1 MIDVSKSPAPVADS
15 PSADPAL
22 LQTALAAQKD
32 DYLRLAADF
41 DNFRKRTRRDSE
53 QQAAAEKESFIQN
66 LRPILDNLERALA
79 CERSTSSASLRQ
91 GVEMTLQLLGRLL
104 QSHGIEAVEDL
115 GKPFDP
121 HRHEAVSVRHDSR
134 LPEQNV
140 IEVVQ
145 RGYIRGEKVFRPA
158 MVIVNDSGHSPEA
171 DRAR

>member
-1 MIDVSKSPAPVADS
+1 MSATQNTSIPVAE
-15 PSADPAL
+15 SASGDFET

-41 DNFRKRTRRDSE
+41 DNYKKRTRRESE
-53 QQAAAEKESFIQN
+53 QRAVAEKESFIHD
-66 LRPILDNLERALA
+66 LLPILDNLERALA
-79 CERSTSSASLRQ
+79 CEQSTSSAPLRQ